1 VAEGAI
7 DSNNES
13 IKAEYVKEVI
23 SSQLELDC
31 RVTTLG
37 HVQRG
42 GNTSA
47 FDRYLSTLQGVEA
60 VEAILEPHDRSLAI
74 LIGTKQNKISRNPL
88 MESVMKTRSV
98 SVAIKSGDF
107 KTAFN
112 LRDAYFKANYQLVES
127 LKVRH
132 DRIDYDKTFNI
143 GLINVGA
150 PCGGMN
156 SANRAVV
163 HYCLNQGHRILGIYN
178 GFHGLEAGEV
188 KELSWADVDS
198 WVSMGGSELGTNR
211 HLPEN
216 DLGNIACQFQK
227 YGISALVIIG
237 GFEAFVSIMQLSK
250 NRHIYPAF
258 AIPMIC
264 LPATVSNNVPGTD
277 FSIGSDTAVN
287 SIMEMCDCIKQS
299 ASSSRKR
306 LFVVDV
312 QGGHCG
318 YLATVSGL
326 ITGATYSYIHEDGV
340 RLEDLMRESK
350 HLRNRFSEDKR
361 QGRIILRNEFC
372 SDTYSAE
379 VMSKIFEEEAEGS
392 FDSRWVSLGH
402 IVQGG
407 RPSPLDRIRGA
418 RMAVMA
424 VNYIEAFLCP
434 ERLAKSVYEEYI
446 GIKNV
451 EIEGYLD
458 NLEHAESNED
468 PASSELLQL
477 LGSNSKIAAAVI
489 GIHGP
494 DIKCTSAVDL
504 AEKATIMKYRIP
516 KNQWWYS
523 LRKINRIM
531 AKYSD

>member
-1 VAEGAI
+1 M
-7 DSNNES
+7 
-13 IKAEYVKEVI
+13 
-23 SSQLELDC
+23 
-31 RVTTLG
+31 G

-47 FDRYLSTLQGVEA
+47 FDRFLATIQGVEA
-60 VEAILEPHDRSLAI
+60 VETILEPHDSAI
-74 LIGTKQNKISRNPL
+74 AVLIGVNQNKITRKPL
-88 MESVMKTRSV
+88 MESVLQTRSV
-98 SVAIKSGDF
+98 ADAIKAKDF
-107 KTAFN
+107 DKAFC
-112 LRDAYFKANYQLVES
+112 LRDAYFKANYRLVES
-127 LKVRH
+127 LQVRLNESNSGK
-132 DRIDYDKTFNI
+132 KTNI
-143 GLINVGA
+143 GLVNVGA

-163 HYCLNQGHRILGIYN
+163 HYCLNQGYRISGIYN
-178 GFHGLEAGEV
+178 GFHGLESGDV
-188 KELSWADVDS
+188 RDLTWADVDS

-216 DLGNIACQFQK
+216 DLGLIACQLQK
-227 YGISALVIIG
+227 FEISALVIVG
-237 GFEAFVSIMQLSK
+237 GFEAFIAVTQLAQ
-250 NRHIYPAF
+250 NRHLYPAF
-258 AIPMIC
+258 SIPIIC

-277 FSIGSDTAVN
+277 FSIGSDTALN
-287 SIMEMCDCIKQS
+287 SIMDMCDCIKQS

-318 YLATVSGL
+318 YLATLASIV
-326 ITGATYSYIHEDGV
+326 TGSTYSYIHEEGV
-340 RLEDLMRESK
+340 RLSDLMREAK

-372 SDTYSAE
+372 SNTYSAE

-407 RPSPLDRIRGA
+407 RPSPLDRIRGT
-418 RMAVMA
+418 RLAVMA

-434 ERLAKSVYEEYI
+434 EKLPNSVKELYRTVTSEELSDFSDNLGSIKSVASDEKSSSDLPENCY
-446 GIKNV
+446 
-451 EIEGYLD
+451 
-458 NLEHAESNED
+458 NE
-468 PASSELLQL
+468 ALNII
-477 LGSNSKIAAAVI
+477 GSNSKIAAAVI

-494 DIKCTSAVDL
+494 EIKCTSAIEL
-504 AEKATIMKYRIP
+504 LEKSTILKYRIP
-516 KNQWWYS
+516 KNQWWYP
-523 LRKINRIM
+523 LRQINRIM

>member
-1 VAEGAI
+1 M
-7 DSNNES
+7 
-13 IKAEYVKEVI
+13 
-23 SSQLELDC
+23 DC

-42 GNTSA
+42 GTTSA
-47 FDRYLSTLQGVEA
+47 FDRFLATLQGVEA
-60 VEAILEPHDRSLAI
+60 VQTILEPHESSLAV
-74 LIGTKQNKISRNPL
+74 LIGIHQNKISRHPL
-88 MESVMKTRSV
+88 MERVIQTRSV
-98 SVAIKSGDF
+98 SEAIKSGEF
-107 KTAFN
+107 EKAFC
-112 LRDAYFKANYQLVES
+112 LRDAYFKANYRLVES

-132 DRIDYDKTFNI
+132 DTQEIDKKINI

-163 HYCLNQGHRILGIYN
+163 HYCLNQGHRILGIGN

-188 KELSWADVDS
+188 KELTWADVDS

-216 DLGNIACQFQK
+216 DLGTIACQLQK
-227 YGISALVIIG
+227 YEISALVIIG
-237 GFEAFVSIMQLSK
+237 GFEAFISVTQLAR
-250 NRHIYPAF
+250 NRHLYPAF
-258 AIPMIC
+258 AIPIIC

-277 FSIGSDTAVN
+277 FSIGSDTALN
-287 SIMEMCDCIKQS
+287 SIMDMCDCIKQS

-318 YLATVSGL
+318 YLATVSSL
-326 ITGATYSYIHEDGV
+326 IAGGTYSYIHEEGV
-340 RLEDLMRESK
+340 RLSDLMRESR
-350 HLRNRFSEDKR
+350 HLKNRFAEDKR

-392 FDSRWVSLGH
+392 FDCRWVSLGH

-407 RPSPLDRIRGA
+407 RPSPLDRIRA
-418 RMAVMA
+418 TRLAVMA
-424 VNYIEAFLCP
+424 VNYIEIFLCP
-434 ERLAKSVYEEYI
+434 ERLSDSVRNQYLMMKS
-446 GIKNV
+446 N
-451 EIEGYLD
+451 EIAEFSD
-458 NLEHAESNED
+458 NLECSQSFIDGETTCNETVK
-468 PASSELLQL
+468 QL
-477 LGSNSKIAAAVI
+477 SSNSKLAAAVI

-494 DIKCTSAVDL
+494 EIKCTSAVEL
-504 AEKATIMKYRIP
+504 IEKATVLKYRIP
-516 KNQWWYS
+516 KNQWWYH
-523 LRKINRIM
+523 LRKVSRIM
-531 AKYSD
+531 AKYSE